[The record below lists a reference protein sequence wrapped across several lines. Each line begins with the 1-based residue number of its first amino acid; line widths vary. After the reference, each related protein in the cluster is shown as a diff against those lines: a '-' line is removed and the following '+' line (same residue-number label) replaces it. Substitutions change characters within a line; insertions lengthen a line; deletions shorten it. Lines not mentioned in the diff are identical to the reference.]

1 MLFEIGENVMQ
12 DKQSLLKHVMARE
25 GALARAGQTGKMA
38 TTMIIV
44 CISYFQV

>member
-25 GALARAGQTGKMA
+25 GALARAGQTGK
-38 TTMIIV
+38 TRQPGQKGKT
-44 CISYFQV
+44 